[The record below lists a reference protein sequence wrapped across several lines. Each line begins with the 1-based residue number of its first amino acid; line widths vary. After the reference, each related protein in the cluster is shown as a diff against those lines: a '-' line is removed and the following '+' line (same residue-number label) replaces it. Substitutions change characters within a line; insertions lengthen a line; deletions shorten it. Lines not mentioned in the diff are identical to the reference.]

1 MRDGEYAGQLEL
13 VDGQVGRNRTT
24 EVLVLGPKFSPG
36 NGVLLKQLFSSV
48 FRLNQNYQ
56 QDLNI

>member
-48 FRLNQNYQ
+48 F
-56 QDLNI
+56 